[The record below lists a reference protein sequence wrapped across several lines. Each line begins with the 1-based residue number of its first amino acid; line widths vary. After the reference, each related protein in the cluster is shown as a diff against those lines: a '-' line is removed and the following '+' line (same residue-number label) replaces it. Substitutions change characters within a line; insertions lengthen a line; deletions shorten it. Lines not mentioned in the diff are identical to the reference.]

1 MSFDLLIVGVGGQG
15 TILSSRII
23 GEACVIEGRHVISAE
38 THGMAQRGGSVENH
52 VRIDGTMGPLI
63 PIGGADMIM
72 SLEPLEAARYI
83 HYLKKDGLV
92 ISNNVRIVPPTS
104 TKSRILYPQVEKIIR
119 SNVSKPE
126 RAVICDANA
135 MAREAG
141 NELASNVV
149 LIGIASRYL
158 PLKDESLIEG
168 IRRTVPSKA
177 IGVNLKAFDLGR
189 EYNETIRGSSK

>member
-15 TILSSRII
+15 TILASRII

-63 PIGGADMIM
+63 PIGGADMILAM
-72 SLEPLEAARYI
+72 EPLEAVRYI
-83 HYLKKDGLV
+83 HFLKKDGIV
-92 ISNNVRIVPPTS
+92 VSNSVRIVPPTS
-104 TKSRILYPQVEKIIR
+104 TKNRILYPQVDKII
-119 SNVSKPE
+119 SSYVSKPE
-126 RAVICDANA
+126 LAVICDANE

-158 PLKDESLIEG
+158 PLRVESLLEG
-168 IRRTVPSKA
+168 IRKVVPPKA
-177 IGVNLKAFDLGR
+177 IDVNLKAFGLGR
-189 EYNETIRGSSK
+189 QYNEP